1 MSRFNLSEWAL
12 EHTQFVV
19 FFMLLAVAMGIL
31 SYKRLGRSEDPSFT
45 IRCMIISTYWPGAS
59 ARMIEDQVTDKIEK
73 KLQETRGL
81 DYLQSFTRAGVSVIY
96 VYLKDEVLAA
106 DIRPTWTQVR
116 NSVGDIRATLPR
128 GVVGPFF
135 NDRFDDTFGSIYAL
149 TADGFTTAE
158 LKEYADK
165 VRLKIMTVPD
175 VAKADFLGVQS
186 EVIFV
191 EIENSRL
198 ATLGLEPDTVI
209 KALQAQS
216 IIAPAGMVDT
226 ATDNIYLRVSG
237 MFQSVEQIR
246 GTGIEANNRILRLGD
261 IARIRRAYSEPS
273 DPKMYF
279 NGQPAIGLAISMTDG
294 GNVLDLGENLNALMA
309 QLKKELPAGIDIHQV
324 SDQPKVVEESIG
336 EFMEALIEAV
346 IIVLAVSFVSLGVR
360 AGIVVALAIP
370 LVLCTVFTCM
380 ELLGIDL
387 HKISLGALI
396 IALGLLVDDA
406 IISVEMMA
414 LKLEQGWDRVKAA
427 GYAFTATSFPMLTGT
442 LITAAGFIPVGF
454 SKGGASEYAGAI
466 FSVVGIALLV
476 SWVVAVTVTPLLGH
490 AILKEDRSAA
500 IGGTEHEIADT
511 KFTTVFRATLVWCL
525 RNRRTVVGATLA
537 TFAAAVAIN
546 PLVPKEFFPASPR
559 PELIVDMRLP
569 EGSSLSATDRE
580 VRKFNELIR
589 KDPDIVNFASY
600 VGQGSP
606 RFVLT
611 FNPTLPASNF
621 GQLVILAKD
630 GKARERL
637 TRKIEKIFAQS
648 FPSVNARIKILPNGP
663 PAQYPVMFRVS
674 GYGHDTVKETA
685 EALREIMLRNKKISM
700 VEFDWYQ
707 KNRVLALDIDLDKA
721 RLMGIDTRELALALN
736 AQISGLGV
744 AEFHERDKLIGIVV
758 RMEPK
763 DRRDL
768 SRLKDLVVPA
778 HGGYIPLAQ
787 IARLKYE
794 SEEALVWRRNL
805 IPTITVG
812 ADIVPGVTGNDVSAE
827 IMKAGAA
834 LRAKLPFGYAIQVA
848 GNAEDS
854 EKSQGHLAK
863 TYPAMIVVIMILLMV
878 QLQNIPRMIMV
889 LLTAPLGLIGV
900 NVFLAALRKP
910 MGFVALLGVIALFG
924 MIMRN
929 SVILIVQIEKH
940 IAEGQRP
947 WDAIIESTLLRF
959 RPIILTAAAA
969 ILGMIPLVRS
979 EFWGPMAVA
988 IMGGLFVATALTLLY
1003 LPALYALWF
1012 KVRES
1017 KY

>member
-45 IRCMIISTYWPGAS
+45 IRCMIISSYWPGAS
-59 ARMIEDQVTDKIEK
+59 ARMVEDQVTDKIEK

-589 KDPDIVNFASY
+589 KD
-600 VGQGSP
+600 
-606 RFVLT
+606 
-611 FNPTLPASNF
+611 
-621 GQLVILAKD
+621 
-630 GKARERL
+630 
-637 TRKIEKIFAQS
+637 
-648 FPSVNARIKILPNGP
+648 
-663 PAQYPVMFRVS
+663 
-674 GYGHDTVKETA
+674 
-685 EALREIMLRNKKISM
+685 
-700 VEFDWYQ
+700 
-707 KNRVLALDIDLDKA
+707 
-721 RLMGIDTRELALALN
+721 
-736 AQISGLGV
+736 
-744 AEFHERDKLIGIVV
+744 
-758 RMEPK
+758 
-763 DRRDL
+763 
-768 SRLKDLVVPA
+768 
-778 HGGYIPLAQ
+778 
-787 IARLKYE
+787 
-794 SEEALVWRRNL
+794 
-805 IPTITVG
+805 
-812 ADIVPGVTGNDVSAE
+812 
-827 IMKAGAA
+827 
-834 LRAKLPFGYAIQVA
+834 
-848 GNAEDS
+848 
-854 EKSQGHLAK
+854 
-863 TYPAMIVVIMILLMV
+863 
-878 QLQNIPRMIMV
+878 
-889 LLTAPLGLIGV
+889 
-900 NVFLAALRKP
+900 
-910 MGFVALLGVIALFG
+910 
-924 MIMRN
+924 
-929 SVILIVQIEKH
+929 
-940 IAEGQRP
+940 
-947 WDAIIESTLLRF
+947 
-959 RPIILTAAAA
+959 
-969 ILGMIPLVRS
+969 
-979 EFWGPMAVA
+979 
-988 IMGGLFVATALTLLY
+988 
-1003 LPALYALWF
+1003 
-1012 KVRES
+1012 
-1017 KY
+1017 